1 MSRNHGSCT
10 VCLDGDFSHLKYDIQ
25 ATRSLVVPDGFF
37 EVQGRN
43 MHMKLN
49 ICDYV
54 GLCLAN
60 EKVFAGFLQWRCH
73 ERVYLHKCIML
84 IKIRIKVSNFIA
96 GYS

>member
-1 MSRNHGSCT
+1 MGVALFVWMVISVISNKTFKQHDPRLC
-10 VCLDGDFSHLKYDIQ
+10 Q
-25 ATRSLVVPDGFF
+25 MFF

-84 IKIRIKVSNFIA
+84 MKIMIKVSKFIA
-96 GYS
+96 GY